1 MKRILSFLKKDA
13 VLTAAWTLA
22 ILSMAAVPPSIRYI
36 SYLDLHTLGLL
47 FCLMATMAGLQAM
60 GFFHQM
66 GESLLMRIHSLRQLE
81 MLLVLL
87 CFFSSMFITND
98 VALIT
103 FVPFAIELLKMIRR
117 EDRLI
122 PVVVLQT
129 IAANLGSMATP
140 IGNPQNLYLYSHYHL
155 GMGAFLRIML
165 PFALLSLLLILLAL
179 LRGKNQPLSFG
190 LSEMQTVSGVAPFC
204 RKSLLS
210 YLLMFLLC
218 LGAVG
223 KWIPIP
229 FLLLA
234 VVCLGLFADR
244 AIFSKVDYSL
254 LITFAGFF
262 IFIGNM
268 KQIPWISSLFQ
279 QLITGNE
286 LLCSVAV
293 SQVISN
299 VPAALLA
306 VRLHRSGRL
315 PPHRHKSGRP
325 GNTDRVH
332 GQPDLLQICSQG
344 FSWSQGKIP
353 GALYSH
359 ECALSGHPSSGR
371 RSSPTERPSVVK
383 RSFPEYKKRKPSEN
397 QGFRSNKKSG

>member
-179 LRGKNQPLSFG
+179 LRGLAIGVELLLGAERFGSSAILPQKPSFLSAHVSS
-190 LSEMQTVSGVAPFC
+190 LSGSR
-204 RKSLLS
+204 RKMDPHPIPSAGGRLPRTFRRQHRIFKGRLLS
-210 YLLMFLLC
+210 SDHLC
-218 LGAVG
+218 
-223 KWIPIP
+223 
-229 FLLLA
+229 
-234 VVCLGLFADR
+234 GLFHFHWEHETDPL
-244 AIFSKVDYSL
+244 D
-254 LITFAGFF
+254 
-262 IFIGNM
+262 
-268 KQIPWISSLFQ
+268 Q
-279 QLITGNE
+279 Q
-286 LLCSVAV
+286 S
-293 SQVISN
+293 
-299 VPAALLA
+299 VPAAD
-306 VRLHRSGRL
+306 HR
-315 PPHRHKSGRP
+315 
-325 GNTDRVH
+325 
-332 GQPDLLQICSQG
+332 Q
-344 FSWSQGKIP
+344 
-353 GALYSH
+353 
-359 ECALSGHPSSGR
+359 
-371 RSSPTERPSVVK
+371 
-383 RSFPEYKKRKPSEN
+383 
-397 QGFRSNKKSG
+397 

>member
-140 IGNPQNLYLYSHYHL
+140 HRKPAESLPLFPLPSGNGRFPPDH
-155 GMGAFLRIML
+155 A
-165 PFALLSLLLILLAL
+165 SLC
-179 LRGKNQPLSFG
+179 P
-190 LSEMQTVSGVAPFC
+190 P
-204 RKSLLS
+204 
-210 YLLMFLLC
+210 
-218 LGAVG
+218 
-223 KWIPIP
+223 
-229 FLLLA
+229 
-234 VVCLGLFADR
+234 
-244 AIFSKVDYSL
+244 
-254 LITFAGFF
+254 
-262 IFIGNM
+262 
-268 KQIPWISSLFQ
+268 
-279 QLITGNE
+279 
-286 LLCSVAV
+286 
-293 SQVISN
+293 
-299 VPAALLA
+299 VPAAHSSCA
-306 VRLHRSGRL
+306 PAREKPAAFFRPVRNADRFGSSAILPQKPSFLSAHVSSLSGSRRKMDPHPIPSAGGRL
-315 PPHRHKSGRP
+315 PRTFRRQHRIFKGR
-325 GNTDRVH
+325 
-332 GQPDLLQICSQG
+332 LLSSDHLCG
-344 FSWSQGKIP
+344 LFSFSLG
-353 GALYSH
+353 
-359 ECALSGHPSSGR
+359 
-371 RSSPTERPSVVK
+371 T
-383 RSFPEYKKRKPSEN
+383 
-397 QGFRSNKKSG
+397 

>member
-1 MKRILSFLKKDA
+1 
-13 VLTAAWTLA
+13 
-22 ILSMAAVPPSIRYI
+22 
-36 SYLDLHTLGLL
+36 
-47 FCLMATMAGLQAM
+47 
-60 GFFHQM
+60 
-66 GESLLMRIHSLRQLE
+66 MRIHSLRQLE

-299 VPAALLA
+299 VPAALL
-306 VRLHRSGRL
+306 
-315 PPHRHKSGRP
+315 
-325 GNTDRVH
+325 
-332 GQPDLLQICSQG
+332 
-344 FSWSQGKIP
+344 
-353 GALYSH
+353 
-359 ECALSGHPSSGR
+359 LSGFTDQGASLLIGTNLGGLGTLIASMASLISYKYVARDFPGLKGKYLAHFTAMNVLFLAILLLAAAAAPQSGLL
-371 RSSPTERPSVVK
+371 S
-383 RSFPEYKKRKPSEN
+383 
-397 QGFRSNKKSG
+397 

>member
-165 PFALLSLLLILLAL
+165 PFVLLSLLL
-179 LRGKNQPLSFG
+179 GKNQPLSFG
-190 LSEMQTVSGVAPFC
+190 LSEMQTVSGAAPFC

-299 VPAALLA
+299 VPAALL
-306 VRLHRSGRL
+306 
-315 PPHRHKSGRP
+315 
-325 GNTDRVH
+325 
-332 GQPDLLQICSQG
+332 
-344 FSWSQGKIP
+344 
-353 GALYSH
+353 
-359 ECALSGHPSSGR
+359 LSGFTDQGASLLIGTNLGGLGTLIASMASLISYKYVARDFPGLKGKYLAHFTAMNVLFLAILLLAAAAAPQSGLL
-371 RSSPTERPSVVK
+371 S
-383 RSFPEYKKRKPSEN
+383 
-397 QGFRSNKKSG
+397 

>member
-1 MKRILSFLKKDA
+1 MKRILSLLKKDA

-22 ILSMAAVPPSIRYI
+22 VLSMAAVPPSIHYI
-36 SYLDLHTLGLL
+36 GYLDLHTLGLL
-47 FCLMATMAGLQAM
+47 FCLMVTMAGLQAI
-60 GFFHQM
+60 GFFHRL
-66 GESLLMRIHSLRQLE
+66 GESLLMRIKSLRQLE
-81 MLLVLL
+81 ILLVLL
-87 CFFSSMFITND
+87 CFFSSMLITND

-103 FVPFAIELLKMIRR
+103 FVPFAIELLKMTRR

-155 GMGAFLRIML
+155 GMGVFLRTML

-190 LSEMQTVSGVAPFC
+190 LSEMQTVPGAAPFC

-229 FLLLA
+229 LLLLA
-234 VVCLGLFADR
+234 VVCIGLFADR
-244 AIFSKVDYSL
+244 TVFSKVDYSL

-268 KQIPWISSLFQ
+268 KQIPWLSSLFQ
-279 QLITGNE
+279 QLVTGNE
-286 LLCSVAV
+286 LLCSVAA

-299 VPAALLA
+299 VPAALL
-306 VRLHRSGRL
+306 
-315 PPHRHKSGRP
+315 
-325 GNTDRVH
+325 
-332 GQPDLLQICSQG
+332 
-344 FSWSQGKIP
+344 
-353 GALYSH
+353 
-359 ECALSGHPSSGR
+359 LSGFTDQSLSLLIGTNLGGLGTLIA
-371 RSSPTERPSVVK
+371 SMASLISYKYAAKE
-383 RSFPEYKKRKPSEN
+383 FPALKGKYLAHFTAMN
-397 QGFRSNKKSG
+397 VLFLAVLLLAAAYLF

>member
-129 IAANLGSMATP
+129 IAANLGSMLTP
-140 IGNPQNLYLYSHYHL
+140 IGNPQNLYLFGVSD
-155 GMGAFLRIML
+155 MKPEDFLVLML
-165 PFALLSLLLILLAL
+165 PFTI
-179 LRGKNQPLSFG
+179 
-190 LSEMQTVSGVAPFC
+190 VAGAM
-204 RKSLLS
+204 L
-210 YLLMFLLC
+210 FLLT
-218 LGAVG
+218 
-223 KWIPIP
+223 
-229 FLLLA
+229 LA
-234 VVCLGLFADR
+234 VCKKSGKLSVKTDITAENFDTYSTKDKTKLSGYVLLFVLCLLTVARLIPWQITTLCALAFSAIADR
-244 AIFSKVDYSL
+244 NVLKTVDYSL
-254 LITFAGFF
+254 LLTFCGFF

-268 KQIPWISSLFQ
+268 GRVEIFRNVLSSIINGHELFIAVAASQI
-279 QLITGNE
+279 
-286 LLCSVAV
+286 
-293 SQVISN
+293 ISN
-299 VPAALLA
+299 VPCAILLSGFTNKLNALIIGTNIGGLGTLIASMASLISYKQICRSHPNIKGRYFAYFTAANIAFLA
-306 VRLHRSGRL
+306 VMAL
-315 PPHRHKSGRP
+315 
-325 GNTDRVH
+325 TV
-332 GQPDLLQICSQG
+332 
-344 FSWSQGKIP
+344 KI
-353 GALYSH
+353 AY
-359 ECALSGHPSSGR
+359 
-371 RSSPTERPSVVK
+371 
-383 RSFPEYKKRKPSEN
+383 
-397 QGFRSNKKSG
+397 

>member
-22 ILSMAAVPPSIRYI
+22 ILSMAAVPPSICYI

-190 LSEMQTVSGVAPFC
+190 LSEMQTVSGAAPFC

-234 VVCLGLFADR
+234 VVCLGLSADSTV
-244 AIFSKVDYSL
+244 FSKVDYSL

-299 VPAALLA
+299 VPAALL
-306 VRLHRSGRL
+306 
-315 PPHRHKSGRP
+315 
-325 GNTDRVH
+325 
-332 GQPDLLQICSQG
+332 
-344 FSWSQGKIP
+344 
-353 GALYSH
+353 
-359 ECALSGHPSSGR
+359 LSGFTDQGASLLIGTNLGGLGTLIASMASLISYKYVARDFPGLKGKYLAHFTAMNVLFLAILLLATAAAPQSGLL
-371 RSSPTERPSVVK
+371 S
-383 RSFPEYKKRKPSEN
+383 
-397 QGFRSNKKSG
+397 

>member
-22 ILSMAAVPPSIRYI
+22 SLSMAAVPPGIRYI

-140 IGNPQNLYLYSHYHL
+140 IGNPQNLSLYSH
-155 GMGAFLRIML
+155 
-165 PFALLSLLLILLAL
+165 
-179 LRGKNQPLSFG
+179 
-190 LSEMQTVSGVAPFC
+190 
-204 RKSLLS
+204 
-210 YLLMFLLC
+210 
-218 LGAVG
+218 
-223 KWIPIP
+223 
-229 FLLLA
+229 
-234 VVCLGLFADR
+234 
-244 AIFSKVDYSL
+244 
-254 LITFAGFF
+254 
-262 IFIGNM
+262 
-268 KQIPWISSLFQ
+268 
-279 QLITGNE
+279 
-286 LLCSVAV
+286 
-293 SQVISN
+293 
-299 VPAALLA
+299 
-306 VRLHRSGRL
+306 
-315 PPHRHKSGRP
+315 
-325 GNTDRVH
+325 
-332 GQPDLLQICSQG
+332 
-344 FSWSQGKIP
+344 
-353 GALYSH
+353 
-359 ECALSGHPSSGR
+359 
-371 RSSPTERPSVVK
+371 
-383 RSFPEYKKRKPSEN
+383 
-397 QGFRSNKKSG
+397 

>member
-1 MKRILSFLKKDA
+1 MHAFIKKNMVMVIALLAAAITSIIIPPDRAYLGYFDLKTLTCLFCVLAVVCALKNINFFYMLARKVVKCFKNARMSILALVYITFIGSMLIANDMALLTFLPLGYL
-13 VLTAAWTLA
+13 VLTTTGKQRY
-22 ILSMAAVPPSIRYI
+22 MA
-36 SYLDLHTLGLL
+36 
-47 FCLMATMAGLQAM
+47 F
-60 GFFHQM
+60 
-66 GESLLMRIHSLRQLE
+66 
-81 MLLVLL
+81 
-87 CFFSSMFITND
+87 
-98 VALIT
+98 T
-103 FVPFAIELLKMIRR
+103 FVM
-117 EDRLI
+117 
-122 PVVVLQT
+122 QN
-129 IAANLGSMATP
+129 IAANLGGMLTP
-140 IGNPQNLYLYSHYHL
+140 FGNPQNLYLYSHYHL

-190 LSEMQTVSGVAPFC
+190 LSEMQTVSGAAPFC

-234 VVCLGLFADR
+234 VVCLGLFADS

-299 VPAALLA
+299 VPAALL
-306 VRLHRSGRL
+306 
-315 PPHRHKSGRP
+315 
-325 GNTDRVH
+325 
-332 GQPDLLQICSQG
+332 
-344 FSWSQGKIP
+344 
-353 GALYSH
+353 
-359 ECALSGHPSSGR
+359 LSGFTDQGTSLLIGTNLGGLGTLIASMASLISYKFFVREHPQKRGAYLLFFTGANLLFPVSYTHLTL
-371 RSSPTERPSVVK
+371 PTILRV
-383 RSFPEYKKRKPSEN
+383 
-397 QGFRSNKKSG
+397 

>member
-129 IAANLGSMATP
+129 IAANLGSMLTP
-140 IGNPQNLYLYSHYHL
+140 IGNPQNLYLFGVSDMKL
-155 GMGAFLRIML
+155 KDFLVLML
-165 PFALLSLLLILLAL
+165 PFTIVAGAMLFLWTLAVCKKSGKLSVKTDITAENFDTYSTKDKTKLSGYVLL
-179 LRGKNQPLSFG
+179 F
-190 LSEMQTVSGVAPFC
+190 V
-204 RKSLLS
+204 
-210 YLLMFLLC
+210 LC
-218 LGAVG
+218 LLTVARL
-223 KWIPIP
+223 IPWQIIT
-229 FLLLA
+229 LCALA
-234 VVCLGLFADR
+234 FSAIADR
-244 AIFSKVDYSL
+244 NVLKTVDYSL
-254 LITFAGFF
+254 LLTFCGFF

-268 KQIPWISSLFQ
+268 SRVEIFRSVLSSIINGHELFIAVAASQI
-279 QLITGNE
+279 
-286 LLCSVAV
+286 
-293 SQVISN
+293 ISN
-299 VPAALLA
+299 VPCAILLSGFTNKLNALIIGTNIGGLGTLIASMASLISYKQICRSHPHIKGRYFAYFTAANIAFLA
-306 VRLHRSGRL
+306 VMALI
-315 PPHRHKSGRP
+315 
-325 GNTDRVH
+325 V
-332 GQPDLLQICSQG
+332 
-344 FSWSQGKIP
+344 KI
-353 GALYSH
+353 AY
-359 ECALSGHPSSGR
+359 
-371 RSSPTERPSVVK
+371 
-383 RSFPEYKKRKPSEN
+383 
-397 QGFRSNKKSG
+397 

>member
-165 PFALLSLLLILLAL
+165 PFVLLSLLLILLAL

-190 LSEMQTVSGVAPFC
+190 LSEMQTVSGAAPFC

-229 FLLLA
+229 LLLMA
-234 VVCLGLFADR
+234 VVCIGLFADR
-244 AIFSKVDYSL
+244 TVFSKVDYSL

-268 KQIPWISSLFQ
+268 KI
-279 QLITGNE
+279 
-286 LLCSVAV
+286 
-293 SQVISN
+293 
-299 VPAALLA
+299 
-306 VRLHRSGRL
+306 
-315 PPHRHKSGRP
+315 
-325 GNTDRVH
+325 
-332 GQPDLLQICSQG
+332 
-344 FSWSQGKIP
+344 
-353 GALYSH
+353 
-359 ECALSGHPSSGR
+359 
-371 RSSPTERPSVVK
+371 
-383 RSFPEYKKRKPSEN
+383 
-397 QGFRSNKKSG
+397 

>member
-1 MKRILSFLKKDA
+1 MHAFIKKNMVMVIALLAAAITSIIIPPDRAYLGYFDLKTLTCLFCVLAVVCALKNINFFYMLARKVVKCFKNARMSVLALVYITFIGSMLIANDMALLTFLPLGYL
-13 VLTAAWTLA
+13 VLTTTGKQRY
-22 ILSMAAVPPSIRYI
+22 MA
-36 SYLDLHTLGLL
+36 
-47 FCLMATMAGLQAM
+47 F
-60 GFFHQM
+60 
-66 GESLLMRIHSLRQLE
+66 
-81 MLLVLL
+81 
-87 CFFSSMFITND
+87 
-98 VALIT
+98 T
-103 FVPFAIELLKMIRR
+103 FVM
-117 EDRLI
+117 
-122 PVVVLQT
+122 QN
-129 IAANLGSMATP
+129 IAANLGGMLTP
-140 IGNPQNLYLYSHYHL
+140 FGNPQNLYLYSHYQM
-155 GMGAFLRIML
+155 GMGSFFQTML

-190 LSEMQTVSGVAPFC
+190 LSEMQTVSGAAPFC

-234 VVCLGLFADR
+234 VVCLGLFANR

-299 VPAALLA
+299 VPAALL
-306 VRLHRSGRL
+306 
-315 PPHRHKSGRP
+315 
-325 GNTDRVH
+325 
-332 GQPDLLQICSQG
+332 
-344 FSWSQGKIP
+344 
-353 GALYSH
+353 
-359 ECALSGHPSSGR
+359 LSGFTDQGASLLIGINLGGLGTLIASMASLISYKYVARDFPGLKGKYLAHFTAMNVLFLAILLLAAAAAPQSGLL
-371 RSSPTERPSVVK
+371 S
-383 RSFPEYKKRKPSEN
+383 
-397 QGFRSNKKSG
+397 